1 MWYCFICPQVEL
13 MQLAKSEAICEA
25 ETVSQDH
32 PRSLSTGKSSSAPS
46 HISEIPG
53 FDDFVLPNH
62 CSPGAH
68 LVTQHLSP
76 FLLQL
81 SSAMQSGTAR
91 TWYTWLNILMA
102 LTTATLQCAWH
113 NISCSPRTDISPWL
127 GARRRGFFSHQKTNT
142 HSTIEKQICV
152 SLSHIQRLCTQWLWK
167 PFGIPRFSTRKS
179 NRDKDAQSWNKIT
192 ECPSDLT
199 N

>member
-32 PRSLSTGKSSSAPS
+32 PRSLSTGKSSLAPS

-76 FLLQL
+76 LLLQL
-81 SSAMQSGTAR
+81 SSAMQS
-91 TWYTWLNILMA
+91 
-102 LTTATLQCAWH
+102 
-113 NISCSPRTDISPWL
+113 
-127 GARRRGFFSHQKTNT
+127 K
-142 HSTIEKQICV
+142 
-152 SLSHIQRLCTQWLWK
+152 
-167 PFGIPRFSTRKS
+167 RKAEG
-179 NRDKDAQSWNKIT
+179 NF
-192 ECPSDLT
+192 
-199 N
+199 

>member
-32 PRSLSTGKSSSAPS
+32 PRSLSTGKSSLAPS

-76 FLLQL
+76 LPIPTAAFFCHAEQKKGRGELLGP
-81 SSAMQSGTAR
+81 GT
-91 TWYTWLNILMA
+91 L
-102 LTTATLQCAWH
+102 
-113 NISCSPRTDISPWL
+113 D
-127 GARRRGFFSHQKTNT
+127 
-142 HSTIEKQICV
+142 
-152 SLSHIQRLCTQWLWK
+152 
-167 PFGIPRFSTRKS
+167 
-179 NRDKDAQSWNKIT
+179 
-192 ECPSDLT
+192 
-199 N
+199 

>member
-32 PRSLSTGKSSSAPS
+32 PHSLSTGKSSSAPS
-46 HISEIPG
+46 HVSEIPG

-76 FLLQL
+76 LLLQL
-81 SSAMQSGTAR
+81 SSAMQS
-91 TWYTWLNILMA
+91 
-102 LTTATLQCAWH
+102 
-113 NISCSPRTDISPWL
+113 
-127 GARRRGFFSHQKTNT
+127 K
-142 HSTIEKQICV
+142 
-152 SLSHIQRLCTQWLWK
+152 
-167 PFGIPRFSTRKS
+167 RKAEG
-179 NRDKDAQSWNKIT
+179 NFYDLVHLIKY
-192 ECPSDLT
+192 PYGSDHRNFAMCMT
-199 N
+199 